1 MASNSHQVLTRRLSD
16 MKALKILV
24 GVFLLVSVSA
34 YAADNQS
41 TNAPLVKKNQQ
52 SQNAKPKNPN
62 YTWQDC
68 VNDMEKEGGHSQE
81 EAYKL
86 CQDMQ

>member
-1 MASNSHQVLTRRLSD
+1 MN
-16 MKALKILV
+16 ALKILA

-34 YAADNQS
+34 YAADKES
-41 TNAPLVKKNQQ
+41 TNAPLVNKTKQTQ
-52 SQNAKPKNPN
+52 TAKPKNPN

-68 VNDMEKEGGHSQE
+68 VNDMEKEGGHSRD

>member
-1 MASNSHQVLTRRLSD
+1 
-16 MKALKILV
+16 MKALRIVVCGLM
-24 GVFLLVSVSA
+24 FASVSV
-34 YAADNQS
+34 YAADKQS
-41 TNAPLVKKNQQ
+41 STTPTAQKNQQ
-52 SQNAKPKNPN
+52 AQSKSKKNPN

-68 VNDMEKEGGHSQE
+68 VNDMEKEGGHSRD

>member
-1 MASNSHQVLTRRLSD
+1 MR
-16 MKALKILV
+16 ALKILV
-24 GVFLLVSVSA
+24 SVFLLVSVSV
-34 YAADNQS
+34 YAADKQS
-41 TNAPLVKKNQQ
+41 TKAPLVNKNQL

-68 VNDMEKEGGHSQE
+68 VNDMEKEGGHSRE

>member
-1 MASNSHQVLTRRLSD
+1 
-16 MKALKILV
+16 MKAFKILV
-24 GVFLLVSVSA
+24 GALLVISVSA
-34 YAADNQS
+34 YAADNKQS
-41 TNAPLVKKNQQ
+41 ANAPLIKKNQQ
-52 SQNAKPKNPN
+52 SQTAKPKNSN

>member
-1 MASNSHQVLTRRLSD
+1 
-16 MKALKILV
+16 MKTLKILV
-24 GVFLLVSVSA
+24 SVFLLVSVSA
-34 YAADNQS
+34 YAADKQ
-41 TNAPLVKKNQQ
+41 TTKTPLVKKNQQ

-68 VNDMEKEGGHSQE
+68 VE

>member
-1 MASNSHQVLTRRLSD
+1 
-16 MKALKILV
+16 MKAFRILV
-24 GVFLLVSVSA
+24 CGLMLASVSV
-34 YAADNQS
+34 YAADKQPATQKNPQAQS
-41 TNAPLVKKNQQ
+41 KTK
-52 SQNAKPKNPN
+52 KNPN

-68 VNDMEKEGGHSQE
+68 VNDMEKEGGHSQD